1 MESIKR
7 LNNAL
12 AYVEDTLESQIDEA
26 EFSRIA
32 ACPFT
37 VFQRFFMLITGTTL
51 NEYVRLRRFSRAAEE
66 ILNSQIKIID
76 IALKYGYESSDA
88 FCVAFKRIYGMTPTA
103 ARKNHAV
110 LPSYDRIT
118 FTLSIEYIKED
129 TRMSQTENHLELI
142 AKSYDKAID
151 FGRRGIDLYTE
162 LPDYITNDPDYPAYK
177 TELEVGFEGS
187 ECIDIKNYLVPN
199 TTMNF
204 IDLGCCLNLMFKGY
218 DKWPSTYHG
227 VDISVKTI
235 ELLNEFVT
243 KNKMQ
248 IGSLHCGSIHETPFD
263 DNYFDIGA
271 CIGVVE
277 YFEKDF
283 VKKAIIEAHRII
295 KPDGKLVLDIPC
307 INTPTGRVMMK
318 IEEFMGRPDKF
329 DMLPQEFEDIIK
341 DYFEIEETN
350 RTAVEGNSMGIM
362 YCLRCKK

>member
-7 LNNAL
+7 LNDAL
-12 AYVEDTLESQIDEA
+12 AYVEETLESQIDDV

-32 ACPFT
+32 ACPFA

-51 NEYVRLRRFSRAAEE
+51 NEYVRLRRFSRAADE
-66 ILNSQIKIID
+66 ILNSRIKIID

-103 ARKNHAV
+103 ARKNNAV
-110 LPSYDRIT
+110 LPPYDRIT
-118 FTLSIEYIKED
+118 FTLSITYIKEEK
-129 TRMSQTENHLELI
+129 RMSQSGNQLESV
-142 AKSYDKAID
+142 AKSYDKTID

-177 TELEVGFEGS
+177 TELEGGFGGS

-199 TTMNF
+199 TDMNF
-204 IDLGCCLNLMFKGY
+204 VDLGCSLNLMFKGY
-218 DKWPSTYHG
+218 DKWLSTYHG
-227 VDISVKTI
+227 VDISEKTI

-248 IGSLHCGSIHETPFD
+248 IGSLYCGSIHETPFE

-271 CIGVVE
+271 CIGVLE

-295 KPDGKLVLDIPC
+295 KPNGKLVLDIPS
-307 INTPTGRVMMK
+307 IESPTGRVMMK

-329 DMLPQEFEDIIK
+329 NMLPQEFEDMIRN
-341 DYFEIEETN
+341 YFEIEETN
-350 RTAVEGNSMGIM
+350 RAAIEGKFMGIM